1 MKTLKR
7 SILYMTKKYL
17 RVRDCELCVY
27 NTKKEKE
34 YLTENGSVTFYF
46 DDEDRVIGMY
56 KAENGIAT
64 NYEWSGK

>member
-17 RVRDCELCVY
+17 AVRDRKLCVY
-27 NTKKEKE
+27 STNKEKE

-46 DDEDRVIGMY
+46 DTEDRVVGMY
-56 KAENGIAT
+56 KVENEIAT

>member
-17 RVRDCELCVY
+17 AVRDCKPCVY
-27 NTKKEKE
+27 KTNKEKE
-34 YLTENGSVTFYF
+34 YLTESGSVTFYF
-46 DDEDRVIGMY
+46 DTEDRVVGMY
-56 KAENGIAT
+56 KVENGVAT